1 MGCPS
6 GAAPARAAPQ
16 PAAVRVG
23 SAAGTGTPSAGDRS
37 GNLDMA
43 APVPA
48 AEAAALSKQSPGAK
62 EALTRGPSLLLPS
75 QQAIAADESLPS
87 RNSEVAEAAAAAAVA
102 ADGGSAATAGTPS
115 AGDGFGVHDA
125 AFPVPAAETAAGINQ
140 SPGAKAALSRGP
152 SLLLS
157 PQPSQ
162 EGAASQ
168 GRPDADEPAAPGA
181 RLQPSTAA
189 ESPAAVEQPR
199 TLPAAVH
206 EGTAASLAGQA
217 PFSEE
222 PVQAAHAEE
231 PAEADRATP
240 STTAAAE
247 AGSAALLDQ
256 GSPAEGLVASSHD
269 AGASDEFDTP
279 GRQTE
284 TAQEESAPSVEV
296 EGVAQPLKGAA
307 ADTPEQQARNTSCLQ
322 PRMFVQA
329 QFSGHIDREIQSC
342 GLLLCAAFSH

>member
-1 MGCPS
+1 MNNSMIGCPL

-16 PAAVRVG
+16 PAAVRLG
-23 SAAGTGTPSAGDRS
+23 SAAGSGTPSVGDGS
-37 GNLDMA
+37 GNSDA
-43 APVPA
+43 AFPVPA

-62 EALTRGPSLLLPS
+62 EALTRGPSLLL
-75 QQAIAADESLPS
+75 
-87 RNSEVAEAAAAAAVA
+87 
-102 ADGGSAATAGTPS
+102 
-115 AGDGFGVHDA
+115 
-125 AFPVPAAETAAGINQ
+125 
-140 SPGAKAALSRGP
+140 
-152 SLLLS
+152 S

-162 EGAASQ
+162 EGAASH
-168 GRPDADEPAAPGA
+168 GRSAADEPATPGA
-181 RLQPSTAA
+181 RSQPSTAA
-189 ESPAAVEQPR
+189 ESPAAVEQPC
-199 TLPAAVH
+199 TLPAAMR
-206 EGTAASLAGQA
+206 EGTAADVAGQA
-217 PFSEE
+217 PISEE